1 MIHVL
6 PVHYTGEALVASM
19 FTYNSLP
26 PQNSPA
32 IFLIIAAVMSALT
45 LWLRGDLWKYLTLL
59 ALQVILAIILALI
72 FPIMEMLLEAI
83 LNEKLRKVGEKVRA
97 QNARMEAYYKAKQ

>member
-1 MIHVL
+1 MA
-6 PVHYTGEALVASM
+6 TM

-26 PQNSPA
+26 PQESPTM
-32 IFLIIAAVMSALT
+32 FIIIGVIMSILT
-45 LWLRGDLWKYLTLL
+45 LWLRGDLWKYLTLT
-59 ALQVILAIILALI
+59 ALEVILAIMIALL

-97 QNARMEAYYKAKQ
+97 QNARMEAYYKNSNQ